1 MPYDVITKDGITIR
15 NIPDDVPRDSQS
27 LKDRVAKIRAER
39 GLSFASEEKPA
50 TQTHDETSG
59 HKAEVAAGSVL
70 ESLPSAVGTALGG
83 LGGGAAGSL
92 AGPVGT
98 VGGSIVGGV
107 AGGKAVEDVANVVTR
122 LGTRYL
128 GSKEYPTYREYVRSK
143 FAQPTTEGERL
154 IKAGVGA
161 ATEIVPSI
169 LTGAA
174 ASKIPA
180 AAANIKAAGKF
191 LSASPLT
198 QVLAGEAGA
207 LTTEAT
213 DSPMAGLA
221 AGLTTPVAM
230 SLLRRGVTPFPKELK
245 GGAQSVVNIAK
256 EEGVPLTTYQQT
268 GRTGAKVTAPSI
280 DFIEKQQLAFNKA
293 AIKKTGH
300 PGADYYTDEVREAI
314 DKSWGPK
321 FDALADETSKLVS
334 KGRKGIAL
342 DTKFQNEMNSIYRNF
357 YGPDPLSGQKKPFVD
372 KAIEGVYKRLAKKN
386 PSING
391 QEYKELRTALGS
403 KAKSSSN
410 SEERFALGKLI
421 STLDEQMS
429 RAAKRAGRPELADA
443 WKKARN
449 EYKNYLIL
457 ENAFIGA
464 RDESKAIGNID
475 PSRFSGAVNAAEK
488 RGYVGTKDDV
498 YKLGKVSNYISGE
511 GGEDLEKKLVSLAR
525 RWIPVSGLTGLG
537 AGIGTLVGHPVLGGF
552 AGAGAAKMAST
563 QTGQNILANQLLAA
577 PIEYMPTMASGA
589 RGAAISRKLQEE
601 GQVEPE
607 PERKAI
613 GGLASLKKRYA

>member
-1 MPYDVITKDGITIR
+1 MATAEQYAKWIVENANKKGSDEF
-15 NIPDDVPRDSQS
+15 NA
-27 LKDRVAKIRAER
+27 VARAYQE
-39 GLSFASEEKPA
+39 A
-50 TQTHDETSG
+50 
-59 HKAEVAAGSVL
+59 KAL
-70 ESLPSAVGTALGG
+70 ESKSAPAKEEAPEPTALREASIALRGAARGAPTALGG
-83 LGGGAAGSL
+83 MGGAALGGSL
-92 AGPVGT
+92 GLLGGPAAPITVPAGVIAGGVLGSLGSDYLLGDKVTELANKYLPKPATEAEKLLETGAKTAVEVGT
-98 VGGSIVGGV
+98 PIG
-107 AGGKAVEDVANVVTR
+107 AGKA
-122 LGTRYL
+122 L
-128 GSKEYPTYREYVRSK
+128 VR
-143 FAQPTTEGERL
+143 
-154 IKAGVGA
+154 
-161 ATEIVPSI
+161 
-169 LTGAA
+169 
-174 ASKIPA
+174 
-180 AAANIKAAGKF
+180 KAAGTGLEKVGQF
-191 LSASPLT
+191 MAAQPLSQLA
-198 QVLAGEAGA
+198 AGEAGA

-221 AGLTTPVAM
+221 AGSATPVAM
-230 SLLRRGVTPFPKELK
+230 SLLRRSVTPFPKDLK
-245 GGAQSVVNIAK
+245 GGAQSVVNVAK
-256 EEGVPLTTYQQT
+256 EEGIPLSTYQQT
-268 GRTGAKVTAPSI
+268 GRTGAKVIAPST

-321 FDALADETSKLVS
+321 FDALADETSKLIS

-357 YGPDPLSGQKKPFVD
+357 YGPDPLSGQTKPFVD
-372 KAIEGVYKRLAKKN
+372 KAIEGVYKRLAKNN

-429 RAAKRAGRPELADA
+429 RAAKKAGKPELADA

-475 PSRFSGAVNAAEK
+475 PSRFSSAVNSAEK
-488 RGYVGTKDDV
+488 RGYIGTKDDV

-511 GGEDLEKKLVSLAR
+511 SGEDLEKKLVSLAR
-525 RWIPVSGLTGLG
+525 KWIPVSGLTGLG

-552 AGAGAAKMAST
+552 VGAGAAKLAST

-601 GQVEPE
+601 EKSEEE
-607 PERKAI
+607 PERKAV